1 MLLPSVL
8 AASSFVEVRPGLIF
22 WTLVTFGIVL
32 LVLRAKAW
40 GPILSLVEEREKQI
54 TNAIESAKRER
65 AEAEKLLADQKTAI
79 AEARREAGEMMR
91 RNQQEMEKF
100 REELMAKSRKEAE
113 ELKASATREIEE
125 QKSKA
130 IAQVK
135 AMAVDLA
142 MEVAGKLIN
151 ERMDDSKHRALAEQ
165 FVQNL
170 PAGSQQ
176 GGTAA
181 RRASAS

>member
-8 AASSFVEVRPGLIF
+8 ASSFVEVRPGLIF
-22 WTLVTFGIVL
+22 WTLVTFIIL
-32 LVLRAKAW
+32 FFVLRAKAW

-54 TNAIESAKRER
+54 TNSIESAKRER

-79 AEARREAGEMMR
+79 ADARREAAEMMR

-135 AMAVDLA
+135 AMAVDLG
-142 MEVAGKLIN
+142 MDVAAKLIN
-151 ERMDDSKHRALAEQ
+151 ERMDDSKHRAIAEQ

-170 PAGSQQ
+170 PATGS
-176 GGTAA
+176 AV
-181 RRASAS
+181 RRAS

>member
-8 AASSFVEVRPGLIF
+8 ASSFVEVRPGLIF
-22 WTLVTFGIVL
+22 WTLVTFIIL
-32 LVLRAKAW
+32 FFVLRAKAW

-54 TNAIESAKRER
+54 TNSIESAKRER

-79 AEARREAGEMMR
+79 AEARRQAADDVR

-100 REELMAKSRKEAE
+100 RDELMAKSRKEAE

-135 AMAVDLA
+135 AMAVDLG
-142 MEVAGKLIN
+142 MDVAAKLIN
-151 ERMDDSKHRALAEQ
+151 ERMDDSKHRAIAEQ
-165 FVQNL
+165 FVQSL
-170 PAGSQQ
+170 PATGSSV
-176 GGTAA
+176 
-181 RRASAS
+181 RRAS

>member
-22 WTLVTFGIVL
+22 WTLVTFVIL
-32 LVLRAKAW
+32 FFVLRAKAW

-54 TNAIESAKRER
+54 TNSIESAKRER
-65 AEAEKLLADQKTAI
+65 AEAERLLADQKTAI
-79 AEARREAGEMMR
+79 AEARREAAEMMR

-100 REELMAKSRKEAE
+100 REELMAKSRKEAD

-125 QKSKA
+125 QKTKA

-135 AMAVDLA
+135 AMAVDLG
-142 MEVAGKLIN
+142 MDVAAKLIN
-151 ERMDDSKHRALAEQ
+151 ERMDDSKHRAIAEQ

-170 PAGSQQ
+170 PAT
-176 GGTAA
+176 GTAV
-181 RRASAS
+181 RRAS